1 MIDIMNISYLLKKR
15 KKKKRRRRFLVLVLI
30 LIGHENTLEDFYQTN
45 GVRL

>member
-1 MIDIMNISYLLKKR
+1 MIDIMNISYLLKK
-15 KKKKRRRRFLVLVLI
+15 KKKGFLVLVLI